1 MSNYIK
7 LLPNYLIKKYKVW
20 KKTIYEDNKSWYSK
34 ISIEGQKPSAM
45 IISCCDARIHVTSIF
60 GADSGEFFIHRN
72 IANLVPPYNPDG
84 DHHGTSAAVEYA
96 VKILKVSNI
105 IIMGHSKCGG
115 IINGYHLCKGS
126 FSNKVETIFM
136 DKWLNILKPAFK
148 KVLSNNKDI
157 TDEIGINI
165 LEKESIKTS
174 LNNLIKFPFI
184 KNSLDN
190 KELALHGLWHDIG
203 TGSIESLDP
212 VSLKFVKIY

>member
-1 MSNYIK
+1 M
-7 LLPNYLIKKYKVW
+7 V
-20 KKTIYEDNKSWYSK
+20 
-34 ISIEGQKPSAM
+34 
-45 IISCCDARIHVTSIF
+45 ISCCDSRIHVTSIF

-72 IANLVPPYNPDG
+72 IANLVPPYNPNG

-115 IINGYHLCKGS
+115 INNGYHLCKGN
-126 FSNKVETIFM
+126 FNNKLETIFM

-148 KVLSNNKDI
+148 KVLSNNKNI
-157 TDEIGINI
+157 TDEVGIEI

-184 KNSLDN
+184 KSSLD
-190 KELALHGLWHDIG
+190 KQELALHGLWHDIG

-212 VSLKFVKIY
+212 ISLKFVKI